1 MTSHSFSFQGESGLG
16 KSTLINSLF
25 LTDLYPERVI
35 PGAAGTEGPA
45 PQWQRGEVGAAERSQ
60 GPVPR
65 PCCSL
70 WLWTQG
76 TAVGQGKG
84 RCPRRACMAGGP
96 SFPRL
101 IVLSTGCDSSC
112 LYYVF
117 DEDQVKM
124 VAHEKTCIQRKFLW
138 AWVSSDPFPL
148 GVCVQH

>member
-1 MTSHSFSFQGESGLG
+1 MAARRGWGCRAQ
-16 KSTLINSLF
+16 
-25 LTDLYPERVI
+25 
-35 PGAAGTEGPA
+35 PGACASALLLSVALDAGHSCRAGEGA
-45 PQWQRGEVGAAERSQ
+45 
-60 GPVPR
+60 
-65 PCCSL
+65 L
-70 WLWTQG
+70 
-76 TAVGQGKG
+76 
-84 RCPRRACMAGGP
+84 PRRACMAGGP
-96 SFPRL
+96 SFPHL